1 MMTDSPIPNKYRR
14 YRKDEAVSRAYLDG
28 LMVGLF
34 VMQGGEFDYGF
45 GPRGLGSYVLDQNG
59 KIVLFLPDY

>member
-1 MMTDSPIPNKYRR
+1 MDSPVPRKYRR

-34 VMQGGEFDYGF
+34 VMQGGDFDYGF
-45 GPRGLGSYVLDQNG
+45 GESGLGSYVYDSNG
-59 KIVLFLPDY
+59 RTVLFLPDY